1 MQEFIHNKVKVL
13 DELFT
18 EFNQVQRLYA
28 EKSFEF
34 ESRFTVFLNKLSDY
48 FKNRGDQAKESEV
61 LRVTNMLHTVKRGFN
76 PTNQE
81 KVNTGRREL
90 LWGFAYNGIENLN
103 SLMQEIYGKETSK
116 LEEGEEL
123 LSNLIKTALKLNL
136 ISNRELNA
144 VMLRCEGYNYEEIAI
159 EADTSEAAARKQYSR
174 GIKGLKSTVEI
185 MKSEGQIPI
194 DIEI

>member
-123 LSNLIKTALKLNL
+123 LSNLILNL
-136 ISNRELNA
+136 IQQGFLTDQKLMELDT
-144 VMLRCEGYNYEEIAI
+144 IPKI
-159 EADTSEAAARKQYSR
+159 EAYWNSLLTQNGSITVIHKKLLMKLISEDIYLLLEKIIAK
-174 GIKGLKSTVEI
+174 IKS
-185 MKSEGQIPI
+185 Q
-194 DIEI
+194 

>member
-48 FKNRGDQAKESEV
+48 FKTSGDQAKEAEV

-123 LSNLIKTALKLNL
+123 LSNLILNL
-136 ISNRELNA
+136 IQQGFLTDQKLMELDT
-144 VMLRCEGYNYEEIAI
+144 IPKI
-159 EADTSEAAARKQYSR
+159 EAYWNSLLTQNGSITVIHKKLLMKLISEDIYLLLEKIIAK
-174 GIKGLKSTVEI
+174 IKS
-185 MKSEGQIPI
+185 Q
-194 DIEI
+194 

>member
-48 FKNRGDQAKESEV
+48 FKTSGDQAKESEV

-123 LSNLIKTALKLNL
+123 LSNLILNL
-136 ISNRELNA
+136 IQQGFLTDQKLMELDT
-144 VMLRCEGYNYEEIAI
+144 IPKI
-159 EADTSEAAARKQYSR
+159 EAYWNSLLTQNGSITVIHKKLLMKLISEDIYLLLEKIIAQ
-174 GIKGLKSTVEI
+174 IKS
-185 MKSEGQIPI
+185 Q
-194 DIEI
+194 

>member
-48 FKNRGDQAKESEV
+48 FKTSGDQAKESEV

-123 LSNLIKTALKLNL
+123 LSNLILNL
-136 ISNRELNA
+136 IQQGFLTDQKLMELDT
-144 VMLRCEGYNYEEIAI
+144 IPKI
-159 EADTSEAAARKQYSR
+159 EAYWNSLLTHNGSITVIHKKLLMKLISEDIYLLLEKIIAK
-174 GIKGLKSTVEI
+174 IKS
-185 MKSEGQIPI
+185 Q
-194 DIEI
+194 

>member
-48 FKNRGDQAKESEV
+48 FKTSGDQAKESEV

-123 LSNLIKTALKLNL
+123 LSNLILNL
-136 ISNRELNA
+136 IQQGFLTDQKLMELDT
-144 VMLRCEGYNYEEIAI
+144 IPKI
-159 EADTSEAAARKQYSR
+159 EAYWNSLLTQNGSITVIHKKLLMKLISEDIYLLLEKIIAK
-174 GIKGLKSTVEI
+174 IKS
-185 MKSEGQIPI
+185 Q
-194 DIEI
+194 

>member
-48 FKNRGDQAKESEV
+48 FKTSGDQAKESEV

-123 LSNLIKTALKLNL
+123 LSNLILNL
-136 ISNRELNA
+136 IQQGFLTDQKLMELDT
-144 VMLRCEGYNYEEIAI
+144 IPKI
-159 EADTSEAAARKQYSR
+159 EAYWNSLLTQNGSITVIHKKLLMKLITEDIYLLLEKIIAK
-174 GIKGLKSTVEI
+174 IKS
-185 MKSEGQIPI
+185 Q
-194 DIEI
+194 

>member
-48 FKNRGDQAKESEV
+48 FKNRGDQAKEAEV

-123 LSNLIKTALKLNL
+123 LSNLILNL
-136 ISNRELNA
+136 IQQGFLTDQKLMELDT
-144 VMLRCEGYNYEEIAI
+144 IPKI
-159 EADTSEAAARKQYSR
+159 EAYWNSLLTQNGSITVIHKKLLMKLISEDIYLLLEKIIAK
-174 GIKGLKSTVEI
+174 IKS
-185 MKSEGQIPI
+185 Q
-194 DIEI
+194 

>member
-48 FKNRGDQAKESEV
+48 FKNRGDQAKEAEV
-61 LRVTNMLHTVKRGFN
+61 LRVTNMLQTVKRGFN

-123 LSNLIKTALKLNL
+123 LSNLILNL
-136 ISNRELNA
+136 IQQGFLTDQKLMELDT
-144 VMLRCEGYNYEEIAI
+144 IPKI
-159 EADTSEAAARKQYSR
+159 EAYWNSLLTQNGSITVIHKKLLMKLISEDIYLLLEKIIAK
-174 GIKGLKSTVEI
+174 IKS
-185 MKSEGQIPI
+185 Q
-194 DIEI
+194 

>member
-1 MQEFIHNKVKVL
+1 MQEFIHNKVKVIE
-13 DELFT
+13 ELFT
-18 EFNQVQRLYA
+18 EFNQIQRLYA
-28 EKSFEF
+28 EKSYEF
-34 ESRFTVFLNKLSDY
+34 ESRFTDFLNKLSDY
-48 FKNRGDQAKESEV
+48 FKTSGDQAKESEV

-123 LSNLIKTALKLNL
+123 LSNLILNL
-136 ISNRELNA
+136 IQQGFLTDQKLMELDT
-144 VMLRCEGYNYEEIAI
+144 IPKI
-159 EADTSEAAARKQYSR
+159 EAYWNSLLTQNGSITVIHKKLLMKLISEDIYLLLEKIIAK
-174 GIKGLKSTVEI
+174 IKS
-185 MKSEGQIPI
+185 Q
-194 DIEI
+194 

>member
-48 FKNRGDQAKESEV
+48 FKTLGDQAKESEV

-123 LSNLIKTALKLNL
+123 LSNLILNL
-136 ISNRELNA
+136 IQQGFLTDQKLMELDT
-144 VMLRCEGYNYEEIAI
+144 IPKI
-159 EADTSEAAARKQYSR
+159 EAYWNSLLTQNGSITVIHKKLLMKLISEDIYLLLEKIIAK
-174 GIKGLKSTVEI
+174 IKS
-185 MKSEGQIPI
+185 Q
-194 DIEI
+194 

>member
-28 EKSFEF
+28 EKSYEF

-48 FKNRGDQAKESEV
+48 FKTSGDQAKESEV

-123 LSNLIKTALKLNL
+123 LSNLILNL
-136 ISNRELNA
+136 IQQGFLTDQKLMELDT
-144 VMLRCEGYNYEEIAI
+144 IPKI
-159 EADTSEAAARKQYSR
+159 EAYWNSLLTQNGSITVIHKKLLMKLISEDIYLLLEKIIAK
-174 GIKGLKSTVEI
+174 IKS
-185 MKSEGQIPI
+185 Q
-194 DIEI
+194 

>member
-48 FKNRGDQAKESEV
+48 FKNRGDQAKEAEV

-123 LSNLIKTALKLNL
+123 LSNLILNL
-136 ISNRELNA
+136 IQQGFLTDQKLMELDT
-144 VMLRCEGYNYEEIAI
+144 IPKI
-159 EADTSEAAARKQYSR
+159 EAYWNSLLTQNGSITVIHKKLLMKLISEDIYLLFEKIIAK
-174 GIKGLKSTVEI
+174 IKS
-185 MKSEGQIPI
+185 Q
-194 DIEI
+194 